1 VTRIVGLGVD
11 IVDRTRIERL
21 LERHGDAFLR
31 RVFRDGEV
39 RVARAHKDGVA
50 AASGPVRAAHVAG
63 LFAAKEATM
72 KALGTGWAEGV
83 GFLQIEVRRQASGA
97 PALELHGEAR
107 RRAAALGVGQLWLS
121 ISHDGANAVAV
132 VVLEGVER

>member
-1 VTRIVGLGVD
+1 MTRIVGLGVD
-11 IVDRTRIERL
+11 IVERSRIERL

-39 RVARAHKDGVA
+39 RVARTHKDGGA
-50 AASGPVRAAHVAG
+50 TDSVRGAHVAG
-63 LFAAKEATM
+63 LFAAKEAAM